1 MTKVN
6 HKTPVRRRF
15 GYFIVKFE
23 QVNDANWVV

>member
-15 GYFIVKFE
+15 GYFVVNFE
-23 QVNDANWVV
+23 QVNVNWVV